1 MMSRLAASIV
11 RRYPAPW
18 RERYEEE
25 VLALM
30 EDSPVRLGDL
40 GELVRGLLVER
51 AKALIEPGDSPRL
64 SAFIFWSIAA
74 IVRGT
79 PSLLLILGAA
89 ALAEVVRQ
97 NVGIPSENVTIVGLT
112 LLLVVMIGFNWRKWK
127 TRAEHKW
134 IGPVKHL
141 FPASMR
147 VVMLCALFV
156 GTFMMQVGDEGW
168 EPDSE
173 FLHFFN
179 RWYRLWWCI
188 AIAYPLTSAFWPWK
202 PMLDAFSAYNSAV
215 RDLRWAD
222 MEVNRWRGLISGGVS
237 AEQDLTNAEIAR
249 DRIIRRRDE
258 AAAILHGYG
267 YRARFAPPSC

>member
-1 MMSRLAASIV
+1 MMSRLAASIL

-18 RERYEEE
+18 RERYEDE

-30 EDSPVRLGDL
+30 EDSPVRLSDL
-40 GELVRGLLVER
+40 GELIRGLLVER

-64 SAFIFWSIAA
+64 SAFVFWSIAA
-74 IVRGT
+74 LVRVA
-79 PSLLLILGAA
+79 PSLSLILGAA
-89 ALAEVVRQ
+89 ALAEWARQ
-97 NVGIPSENVTIVGLT
+97 DLGIPSENVTVAGLT
-112 LLLVVMIGFNWRKWK
+112 VLLVVMIGFHWRKWK

-141 FPASMR
+141 FPATVR

-168 EPDSE
+168 EPNSQ
-173 FLHFFN
+173 FLHFVN

-202 PMLDAFSAYNSAV
+202 PMLDAFSQYHSAV
-215 RDLRWAD
+215 RELHWAQ
-222 MEVNRWRGLISGGVS
+222 MEVDRWNTLIKEGVS
-237 AEQDLTNAEIAR
+237 AEQGMTNAEIAR
-249 DRIIRRRDE
+249 DRIVRRRDE

-267 YRARFAPPSC
+267 YRARFQS